1 VSDNLTPAIEFINML
16 KQINDLQNGTH
27 FAKKRGG
34 GGAAKKIRLAQRLT
48 REPGPTGLYV
58 TLKGLAS

>member
-1 VSDNLTPAIEFINML
+1 MGVNAYKMAHI
-16 KQINDLQNGTH
+16 LQ
-27 FAKKRGG
+27 KKRGG

>member
-1 VSDNLTPAIEFINML
+1 MAHI
-16 KQINDLQNGTH
+16 LQ
-27 FAKKRGG
+27 KKRGG

-58 TLKGLAS
+58 NLKGLAS